1 MKAAYLSLTPDQQSL
16 LQRTADRVRA
26 FAVAQKASIQPVQ
39 GTPLSLT
46 VRVRVCGRECTE
58 LIGVGA

>member
-39 GTPLSLT
+39 GTPLSFN
-46 VRVRVCGRECTE
+46 RS
-58 LIGVGA
+58 